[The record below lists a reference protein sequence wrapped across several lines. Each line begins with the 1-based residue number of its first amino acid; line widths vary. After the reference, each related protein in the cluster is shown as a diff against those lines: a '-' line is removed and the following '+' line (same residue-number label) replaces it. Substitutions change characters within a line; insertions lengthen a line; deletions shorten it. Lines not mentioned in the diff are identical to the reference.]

1 MFIGCP
7 KIKTVQANE
16 IFILSLIEIAFLLQS
31 DLLFP
36 WDRVLIEINY
46 VVTTTNDDDFII
58 PNIPSILLSK
68 MYGQLDRT

>member
-16 IFILSLIEIAFLLQS
+16 IFILSLIEIALLLQS

-58 PNIPSILLSK
+58 PNIPSILLSEI
-68 MYGQLDRT
+68 YGQ

>member
-1 MFIGCP
+1 MFMGCP
-7 KIKTVQANE
+7 QITTVQANE
-16 IFILSLIEIAFLLQS
+16 IFILSLIEIALLLQS

-58 PNIPSILLSK
+58 PNRPSILLSGIK
-68 MYGQLDRT
+68 FRLDN

>member
-1 MFIGCP
+1 MCP
-7 KIKTVQANE
+7 PQLLSPYELQANK
-16 IFILSLIEIAFLLQS
+16 IFILSLIEIALLLQS

-58 PNIPSILLSK
+58 PNIPSILLSEI
-68 MYGQLDRT
+68 YGQ

>member
-7 KIKTVQANE
+7 QITTVQANE
-16 IFILSLIEIAFLLQS
+16 IFILSLIEIALLLQS

-58 PNIPSILLSK
+58 PNIPSILLSEI
-68 MYGQLDRT
+68 YGQ

>member
-1 MFIGCP
+1 MFMGCP
-7 KIKTVQANE
+7 QITTVQANE
-16 IFILSLIEIAFLLQS
+16 IFILSLIEIALLLQS

-58 PNIPSILLSK
+58 PNIPSILLSEI
-68 MYGQLDRT
+68 YFIVDN